1 MLVALSATLAG
12 CGGQSSPAPSGAAV
26 FAHNCSGCHS
36 LIGNESLHR
45 QGGDL
50 VRYRFSRADLLE
62 FAREMPLRKPLS
74 ARELT
79 AVVDYILLA
88 ERGASGGRH

>member
-1 MLVALSATLAG
+1 M
-12 CGGQSSPAPSGAAV
+12 

-36 LIGNESLHR
+36 LVGNESLHR

-50 VRYRFSRADLLE
+50 LRYHFSRADLLE

-74 ARELT
+74 ARELA

-88 ERGASGGRH
+88 ERGAPGGRH